1 MDSTRE
7 LIDFGVACFD
17 RWAVK
22 GLATVDV
29 PATPASEPY
38 YAVCIYVADVSSPIM
53 IPYETKEERDTKY
66 EEFKGML

>member
-1 MDSTRE
+1 MEPTRD

-17 RWAVK
+17 RWSIK
-22 GLATVDV
+22 GLAVADI

-38 YAVCIYVADVSSPIM
+38 YAIYIYVTDVPNPIM